1 MQVIGQDKLFA
12 IYAGPIFAGGDS
24 PANNNSNAIVQATSK
39 YINSA
44 DFKNAF

>member
-24 PANNNSNAIVQATSK
+24 PANNIIPMQL
-39 YINSA
+39 
-44 DFKNAF
+44 FKQLQNI